1 MSKSS
6 IVAELL
12 YILVAYDRGSRRYN
26 CDAQE
31 VVERGCGEER
41 EEKKTWRG
49 WSGKQWME
57 CLSVSFVQKMA
68 AKFKS
73 VDQYRLYITSV
84 GDKIRAPTRPLRK
97 KIFTM

>member
-41 EEKKTWRG
+41 EEKKNVARLKWKTVDG
-49 WSGKQWME
+49 MSV
-57 CLSVSFVQKMA
+57 CLVCSKNGSQV
-68 AKFKS
+68 
-73 VDQYRLYITSV
+73 
-84 GDKIRAPTRPLRK
+84 
-97 KIFTM
+97 